1 MISIASPT
9 PRASPVPTTV
19 PMMVMNS
26 AVSMLMEGN
35 SPWWAVVLPL
45 PQFVVA
51 VPDPVRF
58 AIANPSA
65 LRGSA
70 AGAVVI
76 PGVAWSRDSTGTAF
90 DTVAADTPL

>member
-1 MISIASPT
+1 
-9 PRASPVPTTV
+9 
-19 PMMVMNS
+19 MNS
-26 AVSMLMEGN
+26 ATAHTNTSAARRAPLHDRDLIEH
-35 SPWWAVVLPL
+35 SPWWVVVLPL

-76 PGVAWSRDSTGTAF
+76 PGVVWSRDSTGTAY